1 MGQEVP
7 VCGGAR
13 ENAEKEQDMCE
24 DEFDEVL
31 AGMVP
36 YTDATAR
43 AASPAKRKDP
53 AGRSFSCLRECAL
66 WAGICGGI
74 GLLLWQFQV
83 RGLMAMEAAYP
94 CILACSM
101 IGSFGV
107 GLNVRK

>member
-1 MGQEVP
+1 
-7 VCGGAR
+7 
-13 ENAEKEQDMCE
+13 MCE

-36 YTDATAR
+36 YTDATAPLLP
-43 AASPAKRKDP
+43 PAKRKRP
-53 AGRSFSCLRECAL
+53 AGRSFGRRLQTAAL

-94 CILACSM
+94 CILACGM